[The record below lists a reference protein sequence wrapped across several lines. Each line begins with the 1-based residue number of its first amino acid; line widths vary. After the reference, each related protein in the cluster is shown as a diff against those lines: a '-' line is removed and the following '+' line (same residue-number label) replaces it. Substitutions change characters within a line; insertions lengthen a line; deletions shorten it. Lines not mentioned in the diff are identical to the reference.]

1 MLKMPV
7 GGVSGH
13 VDLLCSRRF
22 FTHGTSFFFCA
33 GVSLG
38 SRESP
43 SQLEEELI
51 MRIDWFMKIK
61 VGDE

>member
-22 FTHGTSFFFCA
+22 FTHGTFCA

-38 SRESP
+38 T
-43 SQLEEELI
+43 EEELI
-51 MRIDWFMKIK
+51 MRIDWLMKIR

>member
-1 MLKMPV
+1 MGFPDTLIYYVLEDFSHMEL
-7 GGVSGH
+7 H
-13 VDLLCSRRF
+13 
-22 FTHGTSFFFCA
+22 FFFCA

-51 MRIDWFMKIK
+51 MRIDWFMKIR